1 MERVKWEKPRAEV
14 QAFVA
19 DDYVAACWDVLCDG
33 SSATILGRWV
43 YQDNN
48 GNKEWDSDEPI
59 LSYDAYGDNQTY
71 LVKTEG
77 DAPPSYNAMVYK
89 LIGDDYP
96 VYYFGNDHI
105 SLLNLNSYKHNNRPN
120 HS

>member
-19 DDYVAACWDVLCDG
+19 DDYVAACYDVLCDG
-33 SSATILGRWV
+33 PPVTFPGRRV
-43 YQDNN
+43 YQDI
-48 GNKEWDSDEPI
+48 D
-59 LSYDAYGDNQTY
+59 GDKRTY
-71 LVKTEG
+71 VVKTEG
-77 DAPPSYNAMVYK
+77 VAPSYNAMVLK
-89 LIGDDYP
+89 LDGDDYP

>member
-19 DDYVAACWDVLCDG
+19 DDYVAACYDVLCDG
-33 SSATILGRWV
+33 PPVTFPGRRV
-43 YQDNN
+43 YQDID
-48 GNKEWDSDEPI
+48 GDKEWDWNEPI
-59 LSYDAYGDNQTY
+59 LSRNAYGDKRTY
-71 LVKTEG
+71 VVKSEG
-77 DAPPSYNAMVYK
+77 VAPSYNAMVLK
-89 LIGDDYP
+89 LDGDDYP

-105 SLLNLNSYKHNNRPN
+105 SLLKNVTDNARPN

>member
-19 DDYVAACWDVLCDG
+19 DDYVAACYDVLCDG
-33 SSATILGRWV
+33 PPVTFPGRRV
-43 YQDNN
+43 YQDKNDNN
-48 GNKEWDSDEPI
+48 ELDWNEPI
-59 LSYDAYGDNQTY
+59 LSRNAYGDKRTY
-71 LVKTEG
+71 VVKTEG
-77 DAPPSYNAMVYK
+77 VAPSYNAMVLK
-89 LIGDDYP
+89 LDGDDYP

-105 SLLNLNSYKHNNRPN
+105 SLLKNVTDNARPN

>member
-19 DDYVAACWDVLCDG
+19 DDYVAACYDVLCDG
-33 SSATILGRWV
+33 PPVTFPGRRV
-43 YQDNN
+43 YQDKNR
-48 GNKEWDSDEPI
+48 NKKRDPGEPF
-59 LSYDAYGDNQTY
+59 LSYDAYGDKGTY

-77 DAPPSYNAMVYK
+77 DAPPSYNAMVLK
-89 LIGDDYP
+89 LDGDDYP

-105 SLLNLNSYKHNNRPN
+105 SLLKNVTDNARPN

>member
-33 SSATILGRWV
+33 PSVTFPGRRV
-43 YQDNN
+43 YQDKN
-48 GNKEWDSDEPI
+48 GNKEWDWNEPI
-59 LSYDAYGDNQTY
+59 LSRNAYGDKRTY
-71 LVKTEG
+71 VVKTEG
-77 DAPPSYNAMVYK
+77 VAPSYNAMVLK
-89 LIGDDYP
+89 LDGDDYP

-105 SLLNLNSYKHNNRPN
+105 SLLKNVTDNARPN

>member
-33 SSATILGRWV
+33 PSVTFPGRRV
-43 YQDNN
+43 YQDKN
-48 GNKEWDSDEPI
+48 GNKEWDWNEPF
-59 LSYDAYGDNQTY
+59 LSSNAYGDKRTY

-89 LIGDDYP
+89 PFETDYP
-96 VYYFGNDHI
+96 VYYFGDDHI
-105 SLLNLNSYKHNNRPN
+105 SLLKSVQRNARPN

>member
-33 SSATILGRWV
+33 PAKDIRLV
-43 YQDNN
+43 YQDID
-48 GNKEWDSDEPI
+48 GDKELDWNEPI
-59 LSYDAYGDNQTY
+59 LSYNAYGDNKTY

-77 DAPPSYNAMVYK
+77 VAPSYNAMVLK
-89 LIGDDYP
+89 LDGDDYP

-105 SLLNLNSYKHNNRPN
+105 SLLKNVTDNARPN